1 MKTIFI
7 VGGAILVG
15 LGAAIGAIAVFAGNH
30 ESPDEGDEIESE
42 DVDEV
47 DEVDEVNEV
56 EVETENKESVIP
68 MLEGPA
74 NEGSLPVAPPTPK
87 IKNIPGNN
95 YPSDRRVAAERLKRK
110 FNPKA

>member
-42 DVDEV
+42 DVEDV
-47 DEVDEVNEV
+47 DEADEV

-74 NEGSLPVAPPTPK
+74 NEESLPVAPPTPK
-87 IKNIPGNN
+87 IKNIPENN